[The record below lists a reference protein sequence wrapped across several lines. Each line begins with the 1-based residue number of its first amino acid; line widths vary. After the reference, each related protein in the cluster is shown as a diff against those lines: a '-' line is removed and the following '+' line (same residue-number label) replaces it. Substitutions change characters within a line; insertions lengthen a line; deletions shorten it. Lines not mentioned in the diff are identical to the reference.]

1 MSLNRESAEFEKDRA
16 DELEAV
22 EEAIDA
28 MSDAPDLDSLWEQQ
42 RLIRNRLLNAWST
55 LIDDEEHDDWMNR
68 LNATTRRREREL

>member
-68 LNATTRRREREL
+68 LNAATRRREREL